1 MLVKKV
7 LGFSSLVILLV
18 VGIFI
23 VSCQNNDAT
32 GEKKSEN
39 NGEVSTAQQNGNL
52 SASADQIAKDRNLS
66 PKDVEAA
73 LKTYLPSGKYD
84 EYIMFSSGAV
94 AGIRIWIRRIRKAS

>member
-1 MLVKKV
+1 MLTKKV

-23 VSCQNNDAT
+23 VSCQNTDST
-32 GEKKSEN
+32 GENSAETNSKA
-39 NGEVSTAQQNGNL
+39 STAEQNGNL

-73 LKTYLPSGKYD
+73 LKTYIPSGKYD
-84 EYIMFSSGAV
+84 D
-94 AGIRIWIRRIRKAS
+94 